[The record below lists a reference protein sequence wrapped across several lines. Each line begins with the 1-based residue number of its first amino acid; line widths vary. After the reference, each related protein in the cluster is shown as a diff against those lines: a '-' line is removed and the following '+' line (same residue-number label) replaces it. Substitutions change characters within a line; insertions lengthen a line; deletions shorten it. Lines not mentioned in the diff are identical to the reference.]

1 MIHLKSPEEI
11 ELCALAADL
20 VSRTLGILAPRVVP
34 GVTPLELD
42 RLAEEYIRDSG
53 GIPAFKGLY
62 GFPNTLCIS
71 PNDQVVHGIPGK
83 APIRDGDIL
92 SVDCGVKLNGFIGD
106 QAFTFGVGV
115 ITPEAQR
122 LLRITRE
129 CLDRGIAQAVA
140 GKRIGDIGH
149 AIQEHAEAA
158 GYGVVRELVGHG
170 LGRQLHEKPEVPNYG
185 KKGQGI
191 RLSDG
196 MVLAIEP
203 MINAGGKAIR
213 HENDG
218 WTVRTRDGSLSAHY
232 EHDVALVGGVCR
244 VLTTFEYVDTAL
256 LNSQRSMAIPP
267 TN

>member
-34 GVTPLELD
+34 GVSPLELD
-42 RLAEEYIRDSG
+42 RLAEEFIRDSG

-83 APIRDGDIL
+83 TPMRDGDIV
-92 SVDCGVKLNGFIGD
+92 SVDCGVKINGFIGD

-256 LNSQRSMAIPP
+256 LNSQHSVAIPP
-267 TN
+267 TT